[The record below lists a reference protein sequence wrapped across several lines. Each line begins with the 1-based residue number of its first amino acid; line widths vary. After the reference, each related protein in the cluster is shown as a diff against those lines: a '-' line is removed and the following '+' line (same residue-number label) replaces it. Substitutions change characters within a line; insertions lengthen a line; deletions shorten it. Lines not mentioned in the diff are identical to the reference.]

1 MRPVNVYLTHNSIH
15 HRFFLLQ
22 GLFELA
28 GGNACHLFELAG
40 EGAVVGVAAGEGDVG
55 DGVVGLQQ
63 LHGLFEA
70 DFLDQLFR
78 CHVEVFFQ
86 APLQL

>member
-1 MRPVNVYLTHNSIH
+1 MRHG
-15 HRFFLLQ
+15 FFLLQ

-28 GGNACHLFELAG
+28 GGDAGHLFELAG
-40 EGAVVGVAAGEGDVG
+40 EGAVIGIAAGEGDVG

-63 LHGLFEA
+63 LYGLFEA
-70 DFLDQLFR
+70 DFLDELFR

-86 APLQL
+86 TPLQL

>member
-1 MRPVNVYLTHNSIH
+1 MRHG
-15 HRFFLLQ
+15 FFLLQ
-22 GLFELA
+22 GLLELA
-28 GGNACHLFELAG
+28 WGNAGHLFELAG
-40 EGAVVGVAAGEGDVG
+40 EGAVVGVAAGEGDIG

-63 LHGLFEA
+63 LHGLFKA

-86 APLQL
+86 APLQLRYAHAD

>member
-1 MRPVNVYLTHNSIH
+1 MRHG
-15 HRFFLLQ
+15 FFLLQ

-28 GGNACHLFELAG
+28 GGDAGHLFELAG
-40 EGAVVGVAAGEGDVG
+40 EGAVIGIAAGEGDVG

-70 DFLDQLFR
+70 DFLDELFR

-86 APLQL
+86 TPLQL

>member
-1 MRPVNVYLTHNSIH
+1 MR

-22 GLFELA
+22 GLFELT

-70 DFLDQLFR
+70 DFLDQLFW

-86 APLQL
+86 TPLQL